1 MTRHESTAMVL
12 ALTSWGAVL
21 PAFFHHFLPLACWLT
36 GWVVM
41 LATKEPK
48 R

>member
-1 MTRHESTAMVL
+1 MRRAESLAMLL

-21 PAFFHHFLPLACWLT
+21 PAFFGHFLPVACWLT
-36 GWVVM
+36 GFAF
-41 LATKEPK
+41 LLILKEPT